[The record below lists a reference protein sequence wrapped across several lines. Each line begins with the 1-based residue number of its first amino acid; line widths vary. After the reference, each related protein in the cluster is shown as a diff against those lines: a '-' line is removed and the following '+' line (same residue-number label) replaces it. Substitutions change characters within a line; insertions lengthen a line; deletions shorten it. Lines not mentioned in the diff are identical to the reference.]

1 MQLLALCTLAVGAA
15 CAFRLAPATPLRR
28 PAASAAAP
36 LRRGPAP
43 LSAIRRGR
51 GTYQPRRK
59 DNGPPMNDLI
69 TQPELRVVMVVPDP
83 EIPGKETEEQLGVI
97 PRAEALSKAKEA
109 GVDLVMI
116 NPNAD
121 PPVAKIVDYGKLKY
135 AAEKKKKENAKNN
148 KANEVKEIKMSY
160 KIDTHD
166 YDVRKKAAEKFL
178 NAGNRIKVVIQ
189 FRGREQQHMDLGR
202 EMILRLRDD
211 LDDITAA
218 ETPKVTREGNRL
230 TTVIAP
236 KPRQKGQ
243 QAK

>member
-1 MQLLALCTLAVGAA
+1 
-15 CAFRLAPATPLRR
+15 
-28 PAASAAAP
+28 
-36 LRRGPAP
+36 
-43 LSAIRRGR
+43 
-51 GTYQPRRK
+51 
-59 DNGPPMNDLI
+59 MNDLI